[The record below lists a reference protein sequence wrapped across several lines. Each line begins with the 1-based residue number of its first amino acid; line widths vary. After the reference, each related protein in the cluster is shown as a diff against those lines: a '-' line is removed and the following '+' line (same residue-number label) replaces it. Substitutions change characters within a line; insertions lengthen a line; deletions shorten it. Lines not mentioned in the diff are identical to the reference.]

1 MIQRCFDAAIPNHF
15 AAHPDIAP
23 HVGGPIDFTQ
33 AMRETAAY
41 FFGEH
46 GGLIFEWCA
55 PGTYEVHIMLTREG
69 RGAWGIQAT
78 QEALEQL
85 NADRVWARIDP
96 TNRPLAVHAIKSG
109 FREVERRN
117 LYPAGQPVP
126 YRIFE
131 WRKVCHPQ

>member
-1 MIQRCFDAAIPNHF
+1 MIFHCTDADIPNRF

-23 HVGGPIDFTQ
+23 HIGGPIDFTQ

-55 PGTYEVHIMLTREG
+55 PGIYEVHIMLTRAG
-69 RGAWGIQAT
+69 RGSWGLRAT
-78 QEALEQL
+78 QAALEQL

-96 TNRPLAVHAIKSG
+96 MNRPLVMHAIKSG
-109 FREVERRN
+109 FREVETRN
-117 LYPAGQPVP
+117 LYPAGEPVS

-131 WRKVCHPQ
+131 WRNACRQQ